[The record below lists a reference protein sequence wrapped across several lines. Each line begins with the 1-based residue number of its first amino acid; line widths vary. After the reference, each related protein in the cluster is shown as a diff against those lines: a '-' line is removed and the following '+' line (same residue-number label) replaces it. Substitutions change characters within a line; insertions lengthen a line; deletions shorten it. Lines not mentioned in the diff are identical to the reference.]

1 MTENRK
7 KRKSRRGM
15 FSNIVMSS
23 KDKEKEDKT
32 SKRSRP
38 SSESSAKKQCI
49 SIELEESNKEITG
62 I

>member
-1 MTENRK
+1 MAENRK
-7 KRKSRRGM
+7 KRESRRDM

-38 SSESSAKKQCI
+38 SSESSAKKQHI
-49 SIELEESNKEITG
+49 SIELEESDKEITG